1 MLLFGMSEPKLPSPE
16 EIQKRLSEMFQATF
30 GEKQSVVSQPSGQS
44 ESSSGGGNRGPH
56 PLLSKF
62 RHTPRDIKEYLDR
75 FVIRQEEAKRVLS
88 VAVCDHYHH
97 AREAVNGESFLEYTK
112 QNILL
117 IGPTGVGK
125 THLIRHV
132 ANLIGVPFVKADAT
146 KFSETGY
153 VGGDVDDL
161 VRELVE
167 RAKGDISLAEVGIVF
182 LDEID
187 KIATSSRNPGRDV
200 SGRGVQT
207 GLLKLMEET
216 EVSLKNPSDIQ
227 SQIQSVI
234 EMQTQRG
241 RGSVHRETINTRH
254 ILFIVSGAF
263 EGLDRI
269 IHHRKKQSQVGFCTN
284 IAICVSEN
292 NVLQAANTQDFM
304 EYGFESEFIGRL
316 PVRSICHLLEVEDL
330 FQIMRYSEDSIIR
343 QYERAFH
350 SYGIEVHFE
359 EEALRKIAASA
370 FQEGTGA
377 RGLLTVLER
386 LLRDFKYEL
395 PDSGVTS
402 FTVDP
407 ALVKE
412 PHAYL
417 TCLLKHGSAEKERTL
432 IIAARQ
438 FMQQFSEQHKVQVE
452 ASESA
457 LIRLAQQA
465 IRERITMCELCE
477 KLFKDYQFGLHLIQ
491 KGKLESTKL
500 VLPEEAIDNPEE
512 YLSKLVA
519 QSYHNGESLQK
530 DVGPV
535 R

>member
-1 MLLFGMSEPKLPSPE
+1 MQILAMSEPKLPSPE
-16 EIQKRLSEMFQATF
+16 EIQKRLSEAFLATF
-30 GEKQSVVSQPSGQS
+30 GEKQSVIPQPSGQS
-44 ESSSGGGNRGPH
+44 ESSSGGSDRGLH

-62 RHTPRDIKEYLDR
+62 RYTPRDIKEHLDR
-75 FVIRQEEAKRVLS
+75 FVVRQEEAKKVLS
-88 VAVCDHYHH
+88 VAVCDHYYH
-97 AREAVNGESFLEYTK
+97 AREASNGESFSAYTK
-112 QNILL
+112 QNVLL

-125 THLIRHV
+125 THLIKHI
-132 ANLIGVPFVKADAT
+132 AELIGVPFVKADAT

-167 RAKGDISLAEVGIVF
+167 HAKGDISLAEIGIVF

-187 KIATSSRNPGRDV
+187 KIATSSESPGRDV
-200 SGRGVQT
+200 SGRGVQV

-227 SQIQSVI
+227 SQIQSVM
-234 EMQTQRG
+234 EMQMQRSSG
-241 RGSVHRETINTRH
+241 IVRRKTINTRH

-263 EGLDRI
+263 EGLERI
-269 IHHRKKQSQVGFCTN
+269 IHHRKKRLQVGFCTN
-284 IAICVSEN
+284 PTACISESN
-292 NVLQAANTQDFM
+292 ILQVANTQDFI

-330 FQIMRYSEDSIIR
+330 FQIMKHSEDSIIR
-343 QYERAFH
+343 QYERAFRF
-350 SYGIEVHFE
+350 YGIEVHFR

-386 LLRDFKYEL
+386 LLRDFKYAL
-395 PDSGVTS
+395 PGSGVTS

-407 ALVKE
+407 VLVEK
-412 PHAYL
+412 PSTSL
-417 TCLLKHGSAEKERTL
+417 SCLLESGTAEKERAL
-432 IIAARQ
+432 IVAAKE
-438 FMQQFSEQHKVQVE
+438 FMQQFSEKHEVQVE

-457 LIRLAQQA
+457 LIRLAQRA
-465 IRERITMCELCE
+465 VREGITMRELCE

-491 KGKLESTKL
+491 KSKLEPTRL
-500 VLPEEAIDNPEE
+500 VLPKEAIDNPEG

-519 QSYHNGESLQK
+519 QSYHNGENLQK
-530 DVGPV
+530 DAGPA

>member
-1 MLLFGMSEPKLPSPE
+1 MSEPNLPSPE
-16 EIQKRLSEMFQATF
+16 EMQKRLSEVFRVTF
-30 GEKQSVVSQPSGQS
+30 GEKQSVVPQSFGQGEPSSTG
-44 ESSSGGGNRGPH
+44 SGGRRLH
-56 PLLSKF
+56 PLLSQF
-62 RHTPRDIKEYLDR
+62 LYTPRDIKEHLDR
-75 FVIRQEEAKRVLS
+75 FVIRQEEAKKVLS

-97 AREAVNGESFLEYTK
+97 AREAVSGENLPGYTK
-112 QNILL
+112 QNVLL

-125 THLIRHV
+125 THLIKHI
-132 ANLIGVPFVKADAT
+132 AELIGVPFVKADAT

-167 RAKGDISLAEVGIVF
+167 YAGGDISLAEIGIVF

-200 SGRGVQT
+200 SGHGVQT

-227 SQIQSVI
+227 SQIQSVM

-241 RGSVHRETINTRH
+241 RGPVRRETINTKH

-269 IHHRKKQSQVGFCTN
+269 IHHRKQQLQVGFCTKR
-284 IAICVSEN
+284 AASDSES
-292 NVLQAANTQDFM
+292 NVLQVAHTRDFI

-316 PVRSICHLLEVEDL
+316 PVRSICHALEVEDL
-330 FQIMRYSEDSIIR
+330 FQIMRHSEDSIIL
-343 QYERAFH
+343 QYERAFR
-350 SYGIEVHFE
+350 SYGIEIHFE
-359 EEALRKIAASA
+359 EEALWKIAASA
-370 FQEGTGA
+370 HQEGTGA

-386 LLRDFKYEL
+386 LLRDFKYAL
-395 PDSGVTS
+395 PGAGVTS
-402 FTVDP
+402 FTVDA
-407 ALVKE
+407 ALVEK
-412 PHAYL
+412 PSIHL
-417 TCLLKHGSAEKERTL
+417 SCLLEGGFAKKERTL
-432 IIAARQ
+432 RTEAKQ
-438 FMQQFSEQHKVQVE
+438 FMQQFSEQHEVQVE

-457 LIRLAQQA
+457 LTRLAKRA
-465 IRERITMCELCE
+465 IREKVTMRELCE

-491 KGKLESTKL
+491 KSKLEPTKL

-512 YLSKLVA
+512 YLSRLVA
-519 QSYHNGESLQK
+519 QSYHSGESL
-530 DVGPV
+530 
-535 R
+535 